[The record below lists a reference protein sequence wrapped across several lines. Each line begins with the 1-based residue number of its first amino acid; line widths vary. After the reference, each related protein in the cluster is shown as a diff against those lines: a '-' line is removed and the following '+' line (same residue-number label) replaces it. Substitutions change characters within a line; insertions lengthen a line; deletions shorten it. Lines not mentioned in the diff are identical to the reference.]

1 MDHDYELEED
11 YAPRVLWGRIA
22 FFVLALLLAFLVG
35 RCTKSSGADPD
46 DFAAQRQTIA
56 DLTEQNQL
64 LQAQLSARASEPADD
79 GGGGKKK
86 NNNQDGDAEAT
97 EDAVSGEGET
107 YTVEDGDTLFGIAE
121 KVYGDARKA
130 DLITDANNLSSDTP
144 LRVGQEL
151 IIPPD
156 E

>member
-35 RCTKSSGADPD
+35 RCTTSDGADPQE
-46 DFAAQRQTIA
+46 FAERGQQIAELTRQNEVLEAQ
-56 DLTEQNQL
+56 
-64 LQAQLSARASEPADD
+64 LQASGASEPAD
-79 GGGGKKK
+79 GGGKKK
-86 NNNQDGDAEAT
+86 DDGADDEPT
-97 EDAVSGEGET
+97 EESVSGDGEK
-107 YTVEDGDTLFGIAE
+107 YTVQSGDTLNGIAKE
-121 KVYGDARKA
+121 FYGDAAKYT
-130 DLITDANNLSSDTP
+130 LITDANNLSQDTP